1 MLKLAQDVID
11 FSNPNITAILPL
23 QMNEFYD
30 YFLNTYK
37 NNTRFE
43 FLRFLLDKGIDVNE
57 LFDERYEMNFFVN
70 LGYRIDLVGDKD
82 QSKCYFNLLHSDG
95 INNSIIT
102 RDLLKKKKKTYTL
115 RNRGDGG
122 TRSWY
127 RGVPQGKR
135 NVSRLLVGNTTA
147 TVPSTAEEIINSKK

>member
-1 MLKLAQDVID
+1 MLKLEKDVFD
-11 FSNPNITAILPL
+11 FNNPNIAAILPL

-70 LGYRIDLVGDKD
+70 LGYRIDGDEKE
-82 QSKCYFNLLHSDG
+82 SHKHICEHRPCFC
-95 INNSIIT
+95 I
-102 RDLLKKKKKTYTL
+102 L
-115 RNRGDGG
+115 RMLYGLR
-122 TRSWY
+122 RF
-127 RGVPQGKR
+127 R
-135 NVSRLLVGNTTA
+135 
-147 TVPSTAEEIINSKK
+147 

>member
-1 MLKLAQDVID
+1 MIKLGQDVID

-70 LGYRIDLVGDKD
+70 LGYRIDGDEKES
-82 QSKCYFNLLHSDG
+82 QCYFNLLHSDG

-102 RDLLKKKKKTYTL
+102 RDWFLIYKKTYTF
-115 RNRGDGG
+115 RGREDGG
-122 TRSWY
+122 ARYWY

-135 NVSRLLVGNTTA
+135 NVSRLLRNTTA

>member
-1 MLKLAQDVID
+1 MLKLAKDVID
-11 FSNPNITAILPL
+11 FNNPNITAILPL

-102 RDLLKKKKKTYTL
+102 RDLFLIYEKTYTEKH
-115 RNRGDGG
+115 RVDRG
-122 TRSWY
+122 TRTWF

-135 NVSRLLVGNTTA
+135 NVSRLLVRNT